1 MLTDMIKAF
10 KSKLEEGYVIGP
22 FSKTNDPA
30 FVEIMGHAKFDFVIL
45 DLEHGPNSVQS
56 LQNVIRG
63 AEIANILPI
72 VRVKENDSS
81 IIGEVLDIGAAGI
94 QVPQIESAEQAREVI
109 RRARFAPAGTRG
121 VCRFVRAADYSSM
134 DRFDYFKKA
143 NEAIIILQIEGQ
155 QAIQQLDAIL
165 DVEGI
170 DIIFI
175 GPYDLSQSVGVPGQ
189 VDNPIVIEKMMQII
203 ETCNRRGIA
212 VGTFVDNIQ
221 NARKWRD
228 IGVKY
233 ISYSVDTGIFYEACS
248 NIISDVNKNKV

>member
-1 MLTDMIKAF
+1 MLNDMIKVF
-10 KSKLEEGYVIGP
+10 RNKLEKGYVVGA

-30 FVEIMGHAKFDFVIL
+30 FIEIMGHAKLDYVIL

-56 LQNVIRG
+56 LQNLIRG
-63 AEIANILPI
+63 AQIGDVLPI
-72 VRVKENDSS
+72 VRVKENNPS

-94 QVPQIESAEQAREVI
+94 QVPQIESAKQAYEVI
-109 RRARFAPAGTRG
+109 QLARFGPVGTRG

-134 DRFDYFKKA
+134 DRFDYFNRA
-143 NEAIIILQIEGQ
+143 NEAVIILQIEGQ
-155 QAIQQLDAIL
+155 QGMEQLDDIL
-165 DVEGI
+165 DVEGF

-175 GPYDLSQSVGVPGQ
+175 GPYDLSQSLGVPGQ
-189 VDNPIVIEKMMQII
+189 IDHPIVIEKMMQII
-203 ETCNRRGIA
+203 EKCNSRGVA

-248 NIISDVNKNKV
+248 GIVADINIK